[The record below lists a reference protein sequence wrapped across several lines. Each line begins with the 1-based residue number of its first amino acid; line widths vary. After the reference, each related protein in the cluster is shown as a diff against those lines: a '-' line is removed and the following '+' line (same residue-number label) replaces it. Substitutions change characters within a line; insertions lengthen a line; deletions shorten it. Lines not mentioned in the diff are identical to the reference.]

1 MADLDSI
8 EVNDRELGHG
18 STKLRVPRGYG
29 DNNVG
34 HRHCSCSE
42 SLINTGRPDYAD
54 RDMHPKP
61 L

>member
-1 MADLDSI
+1 MADLVSI

-29 DNNVG
+29 DNIVG

-42 SLINTGRPDYAD
+42 SLINTG
-54 RDMHPKP
+54 
-61 L
+61 